1 MAGMAA
7 ESKRETFNN
16 VIQWLREE
24 GFPKVD
30 VEPDGTALFAKVFP
44 MIDEPMFFYVDFRRK
59 SNNSFIIG
67 ANLDFS
73 EEDKRSI
80 GALKVQAQNQVYMDI
95 RKLVYPI
102 GINLD
107 TRFPRIILHKL
118 MFLDS
123 LRGKQ
128 YFFDS
133 VNNLLNAIQLVMMR
147 FDELRVQS

>member
-7 ESKRETFNN
+7 ETKRETFNK
-16 VIQWLREE
+16 VIQWLKNE
-24 GFPKVD
+24 GFPKVEI
-30 VEPDGTALFAKVFP
+30 EPDGIELFAKVFP

-59 SNNSFIIG
+59 SNDSFIIG
-67 ANLDFS
+67 TNIDFS

-80 GALKVQAQNQVYMDI
+80 GALKLQAQNQVYRDI

-107 TRFPRIILHKL
+107 TRFPRITLHKL
-118 MFLDS
+118 MFSDS
-123 LRGKQ
+123 LRDKQ

-133 VNNLLNAIQLVMMR
+133 VNNLLNAIQLVMIR

>member
-1 MAGMAA
+1 MAGMTA
-7 ESKRETFNN
+7 ESKRESFNK
-16 VIQWLREE
+16 VIQWLKDE
-24 GFPKVD
+24 GFPKVEI
-30 VEPDGTALFAKVFP
+30 EPDGTELFAKVFP

-59 SNNSFIIG
+59 SNDSFVLGTNI
-67 ANLDFS
+67 DFS

-80 GALKVQAQNQVYMDI
+80 GALKLQAQNQVYMDI

-107 TRFPRIILHKL
+107 TRFPRITLHKL
-118 MFLDS
+118 MFSDS
-123 LRGKQ
+123 LRDKQ

-133 VNNLLNAIQLVMMR
+133 VNNLLNAIQLVMIR